1 MSVEIQRPSENMTS
15 RSRLPLQTRN
25 PNLFGSLTSSSSGE
39 HKLST
44 LESSNNEMN
53 KAKTMNSSASLQRSS
68 SNSNTGNH
76 PAEMGNEN
84 DASLVTHTGTAGS
97 AKPAIKRTMSGSSAG
112 SARSSHSQ
120 AMSAPDLK
128 QRVPPTSS
136 ESDQDIVVEEK
147 RKRINGEG
155 YTVHRYLRGRLLGK
169 GGFAKVYL
177 CTALDTNKQYAVKV
191 VPKAN
196 LVKTRARQKVRPMFR
211 SLCCVLCTFVAHCVL
226 SSLIW
231 FLPFPSV
238 ATSGDQ
244 NPSYFETQ
252 ECL

>member
-1 MSVEIQRPSENMTS
+1 
-15 RSRLPLQTRN
+15 
-25 PNLFGSLTSSSSGE
+25 
-39 HKLST
+39 
-44 LESSNNEMN
+44 MN